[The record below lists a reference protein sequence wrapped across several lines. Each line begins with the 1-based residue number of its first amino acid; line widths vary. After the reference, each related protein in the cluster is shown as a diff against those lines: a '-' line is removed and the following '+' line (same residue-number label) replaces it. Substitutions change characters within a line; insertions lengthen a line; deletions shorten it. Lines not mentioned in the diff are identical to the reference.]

1 MENRHVISVLVEN
14 KPGVLARVS
23 GMFSGRTFNIHS
35 LTVAPTLDTD
45 YSRMTIVTDGR
56 EQIIEQ
62 IIKQLR
68 KLINV
73 AKVQDLTRGDF
84 VDKEMVLIRMKAT
97 AAKRGEILGINDV
110 FRGKVVD
117 LTHDSVTLEVSGN
130 QNKIE
135 AILELLAPM
144 GIQELIRTGTVA
156 ISRAKKSKLPGI
168 TP

>member
-84 VDKEMVLIRMKAT
+84 VDREMVLIRMKAT

-130 QNKIE
+130 QSKIE

-168 TP
+168 TQ

>member
-1 MENRHVISVLVEN
+1 
-14 KPGVLARVS
+14 
-23 GMFSGRTFNIHS
+23 
-35 LTVAPTLDTD
+35 
-45 YSRMTIVTDGR
+45 MTIVTDGR

-168 TP
+168 TQ

>member
-168 TP
+168 TQ

>member
-1 MENRHVISVLVEN
+1 
-14 KPGVLARVS
+14 
-23 GMFSGRTFNIHS
+23 MFSGRTFNIHS

-84 VDKEMVLIRMKAT
+84 VDREMVLIRMKAT

-168 TP
+168 TQ